1 MIIDNKQKLN
11 KKYDIVTVWDF
22 IEKYTKN
29 GNLDIVTGF
38 FTLPAI
44 DRIHCFDPN
53 PSEYRLILSKIAGEN
68 EKAEK
73 TINLIQGKMNL
84 SNAFSTNKTAKSVI
98 DFFKQDNV
106 SIKTIDGNFCHAK
119 TYIYNDPNPD
129 NSYYLTGSSNL
140 TESGLGIY
148 QSSNIEINIAER
160 NADNKN
166 FDALSDWFTKTWNDT
181 AQDKITVTENGQK
194 IQKDVKQY
202 FIDYISRLYKNYSPK
217 EIYFKILFE
226 LFKNDIN
233 NLLADARGLKRLE
246 DSQIWKTLFEY
257 QRRGVKSLIN
267 MLSKYNGAILADAVG
282 LGKTFTALA
291 VMKHFQNEGYAVLVL
306 CPKKLEQNWTQYK
319 YLAGS
324 KFENDALHFVVKF
337 HTDLQD
343 DRMDKSN
350 EKITALLRTHR
361 KVLIVIDESHN
372 LRNDKSSRYDYLL
385 KNILQQYPDTDFKI
399 LELSATPINT
409 KIADVRNQIKLFVRG
424 NDKGFDIED
433 FDYINSLA
441 GVFASAQK
449 KIAKWQDGND
459 HSVKE
464 LIRLLPDK
472 FFNLTDKLV
481 IARTRAMI
489 ERNSNEN
496 LGFPHK
502 NKPENLFV
510 TINKLGN
517 LNGFLEIYQ
526 ALTAT
531 NLSAYMPSFFTK
543 PVKAKSAIEDK
554 PQREFYLAK
563 MLMVLFV
570 KRLESSWFACR
581 KTMQGVLDYHI
592 NALRKIV
599 DYQENNTDAPLNMDD
614 AELEKYFDSIDV
626 DSDTEPSKQ
635 PVFISDIVDL
645 DKYKKSIENDIK
657 ALKNFVDNI
666 NIFYNDFQNQK
677 ATDNKLD
684 SLKKVLNQKVNKE
697 GGKVLVFTTYSDT
710 AEYLYQ
716 NLEKA
721 FPGKVAMVSGN
732 GAIYKGKR
740 EANFM
745 DTLRRFAPMSK
756 MYNEFDW
763 TDEYKDYFGTIEKEH
778 FDVQNN
784 KWIVSFDEWKQ
795 MVMETK
801 DRNPRTRNFNRLL
814 EQNVDILIG
823 TDCISEGQNL
833 QDAKTVINYDI
844 HWNPVRIIQ
853 RIGRIDRLKSPNQSI
868 DCVNYWPSP
877 DYDSYLRLYSRI
889 EERLIAM
896 ALVGAE
902 IPNLT
907 ESLTENIKD
916 NPIINQNEQKLLEQ
930 LKEDLSADDADTRG
944 FGLEDLSLES
954 FRQEL
959 LAFLGDEKR
968 KELENMPLGIFSGFI
983 SKDKEQLPESL
994 LALVGSPCKSESG
1007 ENHEYKNL
1015 KLILRPLNRERNS
1028 TVMEFNRKD
1037 ILYILRTYKNAERVV
1052 SPKIDNG
1059 DPDELDFLKNV
1070 LIGGMKQ
1077 GEAKKELLNTLINL
1091 TNKSVAALPPEPLLI
1106 EEKLNP
1112 EKWDLLAWDIIS
1124 VQ

>member
-1 MIIDNKQKLN
+1 MIIDNKQKLQ

-22 IEKYTKN
+22 IDKYTKD

-44 DRIHCFDPN
+44 NRIHSFEPN

-68 EKAEK
+68 EKADK

-84 SNAFSTNKTAKSVI
+84 SNAFATNKTAKSVI

-148 QSSNIEINIAER
+148 QSSNIELNIAETK
-160 NADNKN
+160 ADNKN
-166 FDALSDWFTKTWNDT
+166 FEDLNNWF
-181 AQDKITVTENGQK
+181 DKIWNGTAKDKIIVTENGQK
-194 IQKDVKQY
+194 IPKDVKQY
-202 FIDYISRLYKNYSPK
+202 FIDYISNLYRDYSPK
-217 EIYFKILFE
+217 EIYFKILYE
-226 LFKNDIN
+226 LFKHDIN
-233 NLLADARGLKRLE
+233 NLLADVRGMKRLE
-246 DSQIWKTLFEY
+246 DSHIWKTLFEY

-267 MLSKYNGAILADAVG
+267 MLTKYNGAILADAVG

-291 VMKHFQNEGYAVLVL
+291 VMKHFQNEGYAVVVL
-306 CPKKLEQNWTQYK
+306 CPKKLEQNWTQYR
-319 YLAGS
+319 YLAGG

-343 DRMDKSN
+343 ERLEKGN
-350 EKITALLRTHR
+350 EKMTPLLRTHR
-361 KVLIVIDESHN
+361 KVLFVIDESHN
-372 LRNDKSSRYDYLL
+372 LRNDKSSRYNVLL
-385 KNILQQYPDTDFKI
+385 KDILQQYPDTDFKI

-409 KIADVRNQIKLFVRG
+409 KISDVRNQIKLFVRG
-424 NDKGFDIED
+424 NEKGFDTED
-433 FDYINSLA
+433 FDYINSLQ
-441 GVFASAQK
+441 GLFALAQK
-449 KIAKWQDGND
+449 KIKKWQEGDD
-459 HSVKE
+459 HSVKT
-464 LIRLLPDK
+464 LIKMLRDK

-481 IARTRAMI
+481 VARTRAMI
-489 ERNSNEN
+489 ERSSNES
-496 LGFPHK
+496 LGFPRK

-510 TINKLGN
+510 TINRLGN
-517 LNGFLEIYQ
+517 LKGFFEIYTS
-526 ALTAT
+526 LTAT
-531 NLSAYMPSFFTK
+531 NLTAYMPSFFTK
-543 PVKAKSAIEDK
+543 PIKVKSAVEDK

-570 KRLESSWFACR
+570 KRLESSWVACR

-592 NALRKIV
+592 KTLGKITEF
-599 DYQENNTDAPLNMDD
+599 QKNGTDAPLNMDED
-614 AELEKYFDSIDV
+614 ELEKYFDSIDD
-626 DSDTEPSKQ
+626 DSETEMSKQ
-635 PVFISDIVDL
+635 PVFVSEIVDL
-645 DKYKKSIENDIK
+645 DKYKKCVEKDID
-657 ALKNFVDNI
+657 ALQSFVNNI
-666 NIFYNDFQNQK
+666 NLFYDDFQNNL
-677 ATDNKLD
+677 ATDNKLE
-684 SLKKVLNQKVNKE
+684 SLKDALKQKISD
-697 GGKVLVFTTYSDT
+697 GGKVLVFTTYTDT

-716 NLEKA
+716 NLEKT
-721 FPGKVAMVSGN
+721 FPGRVAMVSGN

-740 EANFM
+740 EPNFM

-763 TDEYKDYFGTIEKEH
+763 TEEYKEYFGTVEKEH
-778 FDVQNN
+778 FDVQTN
-784 KWIVSFDEWKQ
+784 KWKVSFDEWKT
-795 MVMETK
+795 MAYATK
-801 DRNPRTRNFNRLL
+801 DKNPRTRHCSQMLD
-814 EQNVDILIG
+814 QNVDILIG

-833 QDAKTVINYDI
+833 QDASTVINYDI
-844 HWNPVRIIQ
+844 HWNPVRLIQ
-853 RIGRIDRLKSPNQSI
+853 RIGRIDRLKSPNESI
-868 DCVNYWPSP
+868 NCVNFWPSP
-877 DYDSYLRLYSRI
+877 DYDSYLKLYSRI

-930 LKEDLSADDADTRG
+930 LKEDLSADDSDAHG

-959 LAFLGDEKR
+959 LAFLGDDKR
-968 KELENMPLGIFSGFI
+968 KELENMPLGVYSGFI

-994 LALVGSPCKSESG
+994 LALVGSPCKSEGG

-1028 TVMEFNRKD
+1028 SVMEFNRKD
-1037 ILYILRTYKNAERVV
+1037 ILFILRTYKNAERVV
-1052 SPKIDNG
+1052 SRKIDDG

-1077 GEAKKELLNTLINL
+1077 SEAKTDLLNTLLNL
-1091 TNKSVAALPPEPLLI
+1091 NTKNIAPLADDAPLI

-1112 EKWDLLAWDIIS
+1112 DKWDLLAWDIVS
-1124 VQ
+1124 VQQ

>member
-11 KKYDIVTVWDF
+11 KRYDIVTVWDY
-22 IEKYTKN
+22 IEKYTKD

-44 DRIHCFDPN
+44 DRIHHFDPN
-53 PSEYRLILSKIAGEN
+53 PSAYRLILSKIAGES
-68 EKAEK
+68 EKADK
-73 TINLIQGKMNL
+73 TINLIQGKMDL
-84 SNAFSTNKTAKSVI
+84 GNAFTTNKTAKSVI

-119 TYIYNDPNPD
+119 TYIYNDNDPD
-129 NSYYLTGSSNL
+129 KSYYLTGSSNL

-148 QSSNIEINIAER
+148 QSSNIELNVAE
-160 NADNKN
+160 NGAATKN
-166 FDALSDWFTKTWNDT
+166 FDDLNSWFEKTWNDT
-181 AQDKITVTENGQK
+181 AQDTITVTENGKK

-202 FIDYISRLYKNYSPK
+202 FIDYISNLYRDYSPK
-217 EIYFKILFE
+217 EIYFKILYE

-233 NLLADARGLKRLE
+233 NLLADIRGLQRLE

-257 QRRGVKSLIN
+257 QRRGARSLIN
-267 MLSKYNGAILADAVG
+267 MLTKYNGAILADAVG

-291 VMKHFQNEGYAVLVL
+291 VMKHFQNEGYAVVVL

-319 YLAGS
+319 YLAGG
-324 KFENDALHFVVKF
+324 KFENDAFHFIVKF

-343 DRMDKSN
+343 DRLEKGN
-350 EKITALLRTHR
+350 EKMTALLRTHR

-372 LRNDKSSRYDYLL
+372 LRNDKSSRYNFLMD
-385 KNILQQYPDTDFKI
+385 NILNQYPDTDFKI

-409 KIADVRNQIKLFVRG
+409 NISDVRNQLKLFVRG
-424 NDKGFDIED
+424 NDRGFDIED
-433 FDYINSLA
+433 FDHIASLT
-441 GVFASAQK
+441 GVFATAQK
-449 KIAKWQDGND
+449 KIRRWQEGDD

-489 ERNSNEN
+489 ERSSNES

-510 TINKLGN
+510 TINSLGN
-517 LNGFLEIYQ
+517 LNGFLEIYT
-526 ALTAT
+526 ALTAS

-543 PVKAKSAIEDK
+543 PVKAKSAVEDK

-570 KRLESSWFACR
+570 KRLESSWIACR

-592 NALRKIV
+592 KTLGKIT
-599 DYQENNTDAPLNMDD
+599 DYQNNGTDSPLNMDD
-614 AELEKYFDSIDV
+614 TELEKYINSFDD
-626 DSDTEPSKQ
+626 DSDTEMSKQ
-635 PVFISDIVDL
+635 PVFVSEIIDL
-645 DKYKKSIENDIK
+645 NKYKKCIEDDIA

-666 NIFYNDFQNQK
+666 NLFADDFENNR
-677 ATDNKLD
+677 ASDNKLE
-684 SLKKVLNQKVNKE
+684 SLKEVLKQKVAQ

-710 AEYLYQ
+710 AEYLYKY
-716 NLEKA
+716 LEQA
-721 FPGKVAMVSGN
+721 FPSRVAMVSGG
-732 GAIYKGKR
+732 GAIYKGYR
-740 EANFM
+740 ESNFM

-763 TDEYKDYFGTIEKEH
+763 TEEYKDYFGTIEKEH
-778 FDVQNN
+778 FDVQTN
-784 KWIVSFDEWKQ
+784 KWKVTFDEWKT
-795 MVMETK
+795 MVYATK
-801 DRNPRTRNFNRLL
+801 DKNPRTRNFSRLL
-814 EQNVDILIG
+814 DQNVDILIG

-833 QDAKTVINYDI
+833 QDASTVINYDI
-844 HWNPVRIIQ
+844 HWNPVRLIQ
-853 RIGRIDRLKSPNQSI
+853 RIGRIDRLKSPNESI
-868 DCVNYWPSP
+868 DCINYWPSP

-930 LKEDLSADDADTRG
+930 LKEDLSSDDADTRG

-968 KELENMPLGIFSGFI
+968 KELENMPLGVYSGFV

-994 LALVGSPCKSESG
+994 LALVGSPCKSEG
-1007 ENHEYKNL
+1007 GDDHEYKNL
-1015 KLILRPLNRERNS
+1015 KLILRPLNRERN
-1028 TVMEFNRKD
+1028 TTIMEFNRKD
-1037 ILYILRTYKNAERVV
+1037 ILNFLRQHKNADRVV
-1052 SPKIDNG
+1052 SSLIDGG
-1059 DPDELDFLKNV
+1059 DADELDFLKNV

-1077 GEAKKELLNTLINL
+1077 TEAKNDLLKTLLSLNTK
-1091 TNKSVAALPPEPLLI
+1091 TPQPQPDEPQLI
-1106 EEKLNP
+1106 EERLNP
-1112 EKWDLLAWDIIS
+1112 DKWDLLAWDIIS
-1124 VQ
+1124 TQQ